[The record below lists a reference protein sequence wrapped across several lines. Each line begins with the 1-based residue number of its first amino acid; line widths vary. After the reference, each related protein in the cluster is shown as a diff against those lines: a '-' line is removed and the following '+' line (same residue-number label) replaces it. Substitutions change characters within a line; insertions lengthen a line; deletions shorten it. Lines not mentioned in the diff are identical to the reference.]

1 MSFAVVQTR
10 AQIGID
16 APLVAVETHLSNGL
30 PAFHIVGLAQTAVKE
45 SKDRVRSAL
54 LNAHFEFPDTRITVN
69 LAPADIPK
77 HGGRYD
83 LAIALGVLVASG
95 QLPEQSLDRSE
106 FYAEL
111 GLNGELRHV
120 KGLLPALI
128 QGARSGN
135 NLFVPA
141 QNATEAG
148 ILDHD
153 ETYAAA
159 HLLEL
164 CAHLN
169 GNTKLSPVPITNLKS
184 SAQLHGDFSDVKGQY
199 MAKRAIEIAASGRHN
214 VLFTGPPGTGKTMLA
229 SRMPGILPV
238 LSSEQ
243 ALQVASIHSLTVS
256 SDFIPFSGSPPFRAP
271 HHSASS
277 TAMVGGGSH
286 PRPGEISMAHNGV
299 LFLDEFP
306 EFPRSVV
313 EVLREPMESGEICIS
328 RAREQVSYPCRFQLL
343 AARNPCPCGYDGDQR
358 VQCRCTPEQ
367 IARYNRKLSGPLLDR
382 IDLHVTVS
390 RVSPREFDNK
400 DEREESSATVL
411 KRVNTARAI
420 QLQRQNCLNNDLSSP
435 QIRDICKL
443 ANSEQEL
450 LYAASE
456 QLNLSARAYHKVL
469 KVARTIADMKAE
481 EGISKAALLEAMGYR
496 ATVEQ

>member
-1 MSFAVVQTR
+1 MSIAVVHTR

-16 APLVAVETHLSNGL
+16 APRVTVETHLSNGL

-95 QLPEQSLDRSE
+95 QLTEQALSHSE

-111 GLNGELRHV
+111 GLNGELRYV
-120 KGLLPALI
+120 KGLLPSLI
-128 QGARSGN
+128 QGADTGN
-135 NLFVPA
+135 TLFVPA
-141 QNATEAG
+141 ANATEAG
-148 ILDHD
+148 ILEHS
-153 ETYAAA
+153 EIYAAGD
-159 HLLEL
+159 LLEL

-169 GNTKLSPVPITNLKS
+169 GNTKLSPVPITNLQT
-184 SAQLHGDFSDVKGQY
+184 SAQPHGDFSDVKGQF

-229 SRMPGILPV
+229 SRMPGILPE
-238 LSSEQ
+238 LNSEQ
-243 ALQVASIHSLTVS
+243 VLQVASIHSLAVS
-256 SDFIPFSGSPPFRAP
+256 SDFIPFAASPPFRAP

-286 PRPGEISMAHNGV
+286 PRPGEISLAHNGV

-328 RAREQVSYPCRFQLL
+328 RAREQVSYPCRFQLV

-390 RVSPREFDNK
+390 RVSPREFENRDC
-400 DEREESSATVL
+400 EEESSATVL
-411 KRVNTARAI
+411 KRVNAARTV
-420 QLQRQNCLNNDLSSP
+420 QLQRQNCLNSDLSSP

-443 ANSEQEL
+443 ADPEQEL

-481 EGISKAALLEAMGYR
+481 EGISKASLLEAMGYR
-496 ATVEQ
+496 AMVEF

>member
-1 MSFAVVQTR
+1 MSIAVVHTR

-16 APLVAVETHLSNGL
+16 APRVAVETHLSNGL
-30 PAFHIVGLAQTAVKE
+30 PAFNIVGLAQTAVKE

-95 QLPEQSLDRSE
+95 QLPEQALSDSE

-128 QGARSGN
+128 AGAHAGKT
-135 NLFVPA
+135 LFVPSG
-141 QNATEAG
+141 NASEAG
-148 ILDHD
+148 ILNHSD
-153 ETYAAA
+153 TFAAA

-169 GNTKLSPVPITNLKS
+169 GNNRLSPVPTTSLQS
-184 SAQLHGDFSDVKGQY
+184 SARAHGDFADVKGQF
-199 MAKRAIEIAASGRHN
+199 MAKRAIEIAAAGRHN
-214 VLFTGPPGTGKTMLA
+214 LLFTGPPGTGKTMLA
-229 SRMPGILPV
+229 SRMPGILPE
-238 LSSEQ
+238 LGSDQ

-256 SDFIPFSGSPPFRAP
+256 SNFIPFSCSPPFRAP
-271 HHSASS
+271 HHSASA

-328 RAREQVSYPCRFQLL
+328 RAREQVTYPCRFQLI

-382 IDLHVTVS
+382 IDLHVSVS
-390 RVSPREFDNK
+390 RVSPREFDGS
-400 DEREESSATVL
+400 DCQEESSATVL
-411 KRVNTARAI
+411 KRVKAARAI
-420 QLQRQNCLNNDLSSP
+420 QLLRQGCLNNDLSSP
-435 QIRDICKL
+435 QIRDLCTL
-443 ANSEQEL
+443 ADAEQEL
-450 LYAASE
+450 LYTASE
-456 QLNLSARAYHKVL
+456 QLNLSARAYYKVL
-469 KVARTIADMKAE
+469 KVARTIADMKGE
-481 EGISKAALLEAMGYR
+481 GGISKAALLEAMGYR
-496 ATVEQ
+496 AVVEL

>member
-1 MSFAVVQTR
+1 MSIAVVHTR
-10 AQIGID
+10 AQIGIE
-16 APLVAVETHLSNGL
+16 APHVAVETHLSNGL

-95 QLPEQSLDRSE
+95 QLPEQALDNSE

-128 QGARSGN
+128 QGASVGN
-135 NLFVPA
+135 TLFVPSA
-141 QNATEAG
+141 NAREAG
-148 ILDHD
+148 VLEHD
-153 ETYAAA
+153 ESFAAA

-169 GNTKLSPVPITNLKS
+169 GNAPLSPVPFMNLQS
-184 SAQLHGDFSDVKGQY
+184 CEHINGDFSDVKGQFI
-199 MAKRAIEIAASGRHN
+199 AKRAIEIAACGRHN
-214 VLFTGPPGTGKTMLA
+214 LLFTGPPGTGKTMLA
-229 SRMPGILPV
+229 SRMPGILPE
-238 LSSEQ
+238 LNNEQ

-256 SDFIPFSGSPPFRAP
+256 SDFIPFSCSPPFRAP

-328 RAREQVSYPCRFQLL
+328 RALEQVTYPCRFQLV
-343 AARNPCPCGYDGDQR
+343 AARNPCPCGYDGDQQ

-382 IDLHVTVS
+382 IDLHVSVS
-390 RVSPREFDNK
+390 RVSPREFDNC
-400 DEREESSATVL
+400 DVQEDSSATVL
-411 KRVNTARAI
+411 KRVKAARAI
-420 QLQRQNCLNNDLSSP
+420 QLLRQRCLNSDLNSP
-435 QIRDICKL
+435 QIREICKL
-443 ANSEQEL
+443 ANPEQEL

-469 KVARTIADMKAE
+469 KVARTIADMNAE

-496 ATVEQ
+496 AMVEF

>member
-1 MSFAVVQTR
+1 MSIAVVQTR
-10 AQIGID
+10 AQIGIE
-16 APLVAVETHLSNGL
+16 APRVAVETHLSNGL

-54 LNAHFEFPDTRITVN
+54 LNAHFEFPDSRITVN

-95 QLPEQSLDRSE
+95 QLPEQALDHGE

-111 GLNGELRHV
+111 GLNGELRYV
-120 KGLLPALI
+120 KGLLPSLI
-128 QGARSGN
+128 QGADAGN
-135 NLFVPA
+135 TLFVPA
-141 QNATEAG
+141 ANATDAG
-148 ILDHD
+148 ILEHS
-153 ETYAAA
+153 ETYAAG

-169 GNTKLSPVPITNLKS
+169 GNNKLSPVPITNLQS
-184 SAQLHGDFSDVKGQY
+184 STQPLGDFSDVKGQY

-229 SRMPGILPV
+229 SRMPGILPE

-243 ALQVASIHSLTVS
+243 VLQVASIHSLAVS
-256 SDFIPFSGSPPFRAP
+256 SDFIPVCASPPFRAP

-286 PRPGEISMAHNGV
+286 PRPGEISLAHNGV

-328 RAREQVSYPCRFQLL
+328 RAREQVSYPCRFQLV

-390 RVSPREFDNK
+390 RVSPREFDNT
-400 DEREESSATVL
+400 DVQEENSATVL
-411 KRVNTARAI
+411 KRVNEARTL
-420 QLQRQNCLNNDLSSP
+420 QLQRQNCLNSDLSSP
-435 QIRDICKL
+435 QIRDICTL
-443 ANSEQEL
+443 ADPEQEL
-450 LYAASE
+450 LYTASE

-481 EGISKAALLEAMGYR
+481 EGISKASLLEAMGYR
-496 ATVEQ
+496 AMVEF